1 MMKQRIWP
9 GALLLWAVVVPVL
22 GNVMNG
28 SPAQPESYWLSATG
42 TGNAG
47 VMKANDYAEAAYLP
61 ANPASL
67 AAAEG
72 LTRPFVV
79 AAHVG
84 DVAGKI
90 SGEPASQRYNRVPE
104 PGSFALF
111 GLGLLGLAL
120 VRRQLKH

>member
-28 SPAQPESYWLSATG
+28 SPAQLESRWRVATG
-42 TGNAG
+42 FGNTGA
-47 VMKANDYAEAAYLP
+47 MTLNDYADAAYLP
-61 ANPASL
+61 AKPTSL

-84 DVAGKI
+84 DVAGKT

-120 VRRQLKH
+120 IRRQLKH